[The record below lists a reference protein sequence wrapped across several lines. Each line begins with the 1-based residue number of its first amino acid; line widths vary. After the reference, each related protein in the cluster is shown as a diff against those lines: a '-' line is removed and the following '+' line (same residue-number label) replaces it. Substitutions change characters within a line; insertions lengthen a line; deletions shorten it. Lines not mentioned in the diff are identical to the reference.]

1 MLSPK
6 HQSAWMSKITNDGL
20 TQSGAGCFIDVPIWQ
35 QWASN
40 SKGDCT
46 TDAAQ
51 VRQSYKICLFA
62 DTVCIMVHS
71 NFRKDS
77 STTKVA
83 IIMKQIT
90 INAVIKPVNSR

>member
-1 MLSPK
+1 MSAESAHLS
-6 HQSAWMSKITNDGL
+6 TF
-20 TQSGAGCFIDVPIWQ
+20 GAETETEAEIR
-35 QWASN
+35 ST
-40 SKGDCT
+40 ST

-83 IIMKQIT
+83 IIMKHIT